1 MLKFVNYSKEIFG
14 YLIFV
19 LIFTLITSFIID
31 KIISKEGETKSK
43 ILLFGTLEQL
53 TSINIISYCLLY
65 INFTFFIWS
74 ILFSNS
80 YKMITLD
87 YHFYMLLFSMLVFDI
102 INGKVF
108 KIIFDIVNNIILF
121 FILYMKV
128 GFYEY
133 TTSVNMSFYA
143 IILYIII
150 IIFGILYQTYF
161 TVRNIDYLLK
171 SDKYL
176 KREDKPWLKKLIKRR
191 SKSS

>member
-53 TSINIISYCLLY
+53 TNINIISYCLLY

-87 YHFYMLLFSMLVFDI
+87 YHF
-102 INGKVF
+102 
-108 KIIFDIVNNIILF
+108 
-121 FILYMKV
+121 
-128 GFYEY
+128 
-133 TTSVNMSFYA
+133 
-143 IILYIII
+143 
-150 IIFGILYQTYF
+150 
-161 TVRNIDYLLK
+161 
-171 SDKYL
+171 
-176 KREDKPWLKKLIKRR
+176 
-191 SKSS
+191 